1 MIKCLKDHYHR
12 NLFRVI
18 IKRFDQTE
26 DLPKISVLPALQL
39 PGASWNDIIKATAF
53 NCFQRANFFR
63 EKKINI
69 FEDSNNLFE
78 AFQDNLK
85 ESSRSN
91 YNLVSLELIDVKLP
105 TLIENEIPAVG
116 YLGNKEDD
124 NINIFDG
131 SVGNISKPAVFEQK
145 QE

>member
-1 MIKCLKDHYHR
+1 M
-12 NLFRVI
+12 
-18 IKRFDQTE
+18 
-26 DLPKISVLPALQL
+26 LQL

-63 EKKINI
+63 ENKIDI

-91 YNLVSLELIDVKLP
+91 YNLVPLELIDVKLP
-105 TLIENEIPAVG
+105 TLIENEIPAEG